1 MAILS
6 FWDNGFLLSESV
18 IARDYSGL
26 ADKIWNNKEE
36 MTFSLEKE
44 QMLLGFCVTA
54 NEPLTE
60 LFQSPFWVV
69 RFRFANVDTMHG
81 EAQQDLLIQLFE
93 ALQTYMDE
101 HKGYYNVRVPSH
113 IVDAVKAYNSV
124 LKEGFF
130 CGGTIEELICGKTVK
145 LEKREDLEVFW
156 ADASYIQKHKELLS
170 QMTFES
176 FKSYQGQ
183 YHISPITQEK
193 AGTIYENWI
202 QTSLEQC
209 DKNRVIVAEHDN
221 RPIGFVTVVEAEAAL
236 EGVLSAV
243 DDNYR
248 KFGAYRAMIS
258 SIVNEAAKKGKAFI
272 TSTQFDNYIVQGVWN
287 SIGLKPYYSIYNIH
301 IDKR

>member
-1 MAILS
+1 
-6 FWDNGFLLSESV
+6 
-18 IARDYSGL
+18 
-26 ADKIWNNKEE
+26 
-36 MTFSLEKE
+36 
-44 QMLLGFCVTA
+44 
-54 NEPLTE
+54 
-60 LFQSPFWVV
+60 
-69 RFRFANVDTMHG
+69 
-81 EAQQDLLIQLFE
+81 
-93 ALQTYMDE
+93 
-101 HKGYYNVRVPSH
+101 
-113 IVDAVKAYNSV
+113 
-124 LKEGFF
+124 
-130 CGGTIEELICGKTVK
+130 
-145 LEKREDLEVFW
+145 
-156 ADASYIQKHKELLS
+156 
-170 QMTFES
+170 MTFES

-193 AGTIYENWI
+193 AGVIYENWI